1 MLRLLRLAA
10 GHSVDDASVAAD
22 MSAPRIRELEAG
34 RATLGYLEGILLA
47 KAYFLCP
54 NCFSRHFRTAAARDA
69 VAHEGVGTSGTH
81 DDGDPS
87 ADLASAD
94 GDQVIDAA

>member
-22 MSAPRIRELEAG
+22 MPAPRIRDLEAG

-54 NCFSRHFRTAAARDA
+54 NCFSRHFRTAAARDS
-69 VAHEGVGTSGTH
+69 VALDVVATSASRG
-81 DDGDPS
+81 DDGLVADPS
-87 ADLASAD
+87 SAD
-94 GDQVIDAA
+94 ADRDVA